1 MFANSLFY
9 DHGSSVIFNPFMFN
23 SKVYELN
30 SLQQRQE
37 PCALWLV
44 WLDRMS
50 MKEEFI
56 VESVF
61 VSLGESA
68 ENENT
73 KQAETYR
80 EKVSNW
86 ELIFIYLFTYNLCM
100 GQCPR

>member
-1 MFANSLFY
+1 
-9 DHGSSVIFNPFMFN
+9 
-23 SKVYELN
+23 
-30 SLQQRQE
+30 
-37 PCALWLV
+37 
-44 WLDRMS
+44 
-50 MKEEFI
+50 MKEVFI

-61 VSLGESA
+61 VPLGESA

-86 ELIFIYLFTYNLCM
+86 EVIFFKHNLCM